1 MGREIHGMT
10 GTKEFYAWSD
20 IKKRCLNQN
29 CKAFK
34 NYGGRG
40 ITVCDEWRES
50 FVAFLND
57 MGLAPSKKHSI
68 DRIDNNDGYYKENC
82 RWTDIKTQ
90 ANNKRPMKK
99 PKDNTS
105 GYKGVSIHKPT
116 GKWRARIFKGKEI
129 HLGLFD
135 KIEDAVKARETAEKE
150 FVKVK
155 QYYL

>member
-1 MGREIHGMT
+1 MGRKTHGMT
-10 GTKEFYAWSD
+10 ATKEFYAWSD
-20 IKKRCLNQN
+20 IKKRCLNEN
-29 CKAFK
+29 CKAYV

-40 ITVCDEWRES
+40 ITVCDEWINS
-50 FVAFLND
+50 FETFFND
-57 MGLAPSKKHSI
+57 MGYAPSKSHSI
-68 DRIDNNDGYYKENC
+68 DRINNNDGYYKENC

-99 PKDNTS
+99 PIDNTS
-105 GYKGVSIHKPT
+105 GYKGIDFSKKNN
-116 GKWRARIFKGKEI
+116 KWRARIYKGKEI

-135 KIEDAVKARETAEKE
+135 NIEDAIKARELAEKE